1 MPEEKMNKINV
12 SVERQRSLKPE
23 LALII
28 YSEGPNMYGHEREKE
43 IIQFMVTANGK
54 FINPKAL
61 DMRSMQ
67 DIFNSAGKNSTL
79 EYLDDR
85 ILAVNNTGVVWYE
98 PSRKAEIFFD
108 CPEDDR
114 EDLNALCKGKK
125 VWWPSLLF
133 RLDHGS
139 LFCRALAEDRRPN
152 PESKLYIAPF
162 THINAESGRVC
173 LPQGLRF
180 DPAQSMLENMRCFS
194 EDFYLGIFG
203 HGTAGNLT
211 SHPGGHDGLWREILK
226 SSRQKRF
233 PNRYLLETRDTL
245 QNFLR

>member
-1 MPEEKMNKINV
+1 MPEEKLNKINV

-67 DIFNSAGKNSTL
+67 DIFNSAGRNSTL

-98 PSRKAEIFFD
+98 PSRKAEIYFD
-108 CPEDDR
+108 CPEKER
-114 EDLNALCKGKK
+114 EDLNTLCKGKK
-125 VWWPSLLF
+125 
-133 RLDHGS
+133 
-139 LFCRALAEDRRPN
+139 
-152 PESKLYIAPF
+152 
-162 THINAESGRVC
+162 SGG
-173 LPQGLRF
+173 Q
-180 DPAQSMLENMRCFS
+180 RCFS
-194 EDFYLGIFG
+194 GWIMAACSAG
-203 HGTAGNLT
+203 RWRRTAARIRKANCILPGLRTSMQNLAA
-211 SHPGGHDGLWREILK
+211 SAFREI
-226 SSRQKRF
+226 
-233 PNRYLLETRDTL
+233 
-245 QNFLR
+245 